1 MDIDMTGVGSMRWM
15 HAAALLVC
23 GICSAS
29 ASQRVVHFFDN
40 HSNVTSNAVLGN
52 ISAGSYTA
60 HVWHPLLQPGQVEP
74 TQKIVIASGPL
85 ISRTGFTI
93 LLLPICVNRWM

>member
-29 ASQRVVHFFDN
+29 ASQRVVHFSDN

-52 ISAGSYTA
+52 ISAGSYRA
-60 HVWHPLLQPGQVEP
+60 HVWHAPLQPGQVKP
-74 TQKIVIASGPL
+74 TQEIVIGTCPL
-85 ISRTGFTI
+85 ISRAGFTI
-93 LLLPICVNRWM
+93 FAVAQSA